1 MFFEVWMVIVLGL
14 VYIASLV
21 HTNITAYRS
30 GVTDGSER
38 LLELLEERNLIS
50 VDSDGE
56 LQEFPYN

>member
-1 MFFEVWMVIVLGL
+1 MFFEVWMVVVLGF
-14 VYIASLV
+14 VFIAALV

-30 GVTDGSER
+30 GVVDGSET
-38 LLELLEERNLIS
+38 LLELLEKKNLIS